1 MDSSV
6 YVPTQTSPMVQLIQG
21 ALNANDQSVNY
32 GPVLWDVLSKIAG
45 EVGGANYLI
54 GTSPCLTNWG

>member
-1 MDSSV
+1 
-6 YVPTQTSPMVQLIQG
+6 MVQLIQG

-45 EVGGANYLI
+45 EVGGASYLI
-54 GTSPCLTNWG
+54 GTSPCLAKW

>member
-1 MDSSV
+1 
-6 YVPTQTSPMVQLIQG
+6 MVQLIQG

-54 GTSPCLTNWG
+54 GISLCLAKWR